1 MIVDTPHG
9 EFEVKGI
16 TRKERR
22 KFYKRVKEVFTS
34 QDISKLH
41 ELGDEFTLLAFG
53 DDKKADEALGD
64 LTALQEDEVL
74 TAIIGAYMGLDLGN
88 LTGD

>member
-1 MIVDTPHG
+1 MVVDTNHG
-9 EFEVKGI
+9 EFECKDI

-41 ELGDEFTLLAFG
+41 DLGDEFALLAFG
-53 DDKKADEALGD
+53 NEADADKALEG

-74 TAIIGAYMGLDLGN
+74 TAIISAYMGLDLGN